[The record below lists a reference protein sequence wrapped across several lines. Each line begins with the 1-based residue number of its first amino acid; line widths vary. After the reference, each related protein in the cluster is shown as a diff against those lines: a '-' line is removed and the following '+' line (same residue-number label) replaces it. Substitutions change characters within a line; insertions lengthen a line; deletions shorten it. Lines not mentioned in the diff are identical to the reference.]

1 MLVLIITAVFIKR
14 QIANGYKALR
24 KMGGKTEQI
33 KTNSDEEAQ
42 RWVLRARFKASLL
55 GNCLSFG

>member
-33 KTNSDEEAQ
+33 KTNSYEEAK
-42 RWVLRARFKASLL
+42 RWVLRARFKAS
-55 GNCLSFG
+55 